1 MKYFVDEIAFEFM
14 KVICE
19 RKNKSLFKMKEK
31 KQEIFTTI
39 KTKRV
44 RGREKK
50 GSSSIIHDDN

>member
-1 MKYFVDEIAFEFM
+1 M